1 MVEENIAGWG
11 NGVPPVLLAGNCWFE
26 SGACNHA
33 NSKTTVSPPAVV
45 FFDKYY
51 RKAGDG
57 ISKTGRPLKE
67 IDQAEFEKLC
77 FMQCTMEEICSFFD
91 ITDKTLTKWCKR
103 TYGTSFSE
111 TYKNK
116 SVGGKISLRRAQ
128 FKLAEKSATMA
139 IFLGKQYLGQ
149 TDKIEG
155 AFDLSGINELN
166 ESMLDNIAPNR
177 DIEDFE

>member
-1 MVEENIAGWG
+1 
-11 NGVPPVLLAGNCWFE
+11 
-26 SGACNHA
+26 
-33 NSKTTVSPPAVV
+33 
-45 FFDKYY
+45 
-51 RKAGDG
+51 
-57 ISKTGRPLKE
+57 
-67 IDQAEFEKLC
+67 
-77 FMQCTMEEICSFFD
+77 MQCTMEEICSFFE

-103 TYGTSFSE
+103 TYGMSFSE

-116 SVGGKISLRRAQ
+116 SAGGKISLRRAQ

-155 AFDLSGINELN
+155 AFDLSGINEMN